1 MSLKGKKIL
10 FGVSGGIAAYKVVQ
24 VARDLTKAGADVHIL
39 MTEAATRFV
48 TPLTFQTLTLNPV
61 HTDLWEPWTKDFQGH
76 ITLSEVDL
84 AVVAPATADIIAKIA
99 LGICDNVITTTLLAS
114 TAPLMVVPAMDGGMY
129 THPAT
134 QKNLETLKE
143 RGVYLLE
150 PEYGLM
156 ASGLVGKGRLPEP
169 PVIFAAIKQ
178 YLGKLTGKFSR
189 KNIVITA
196 GGTQEA
202 IDPVRFIGNG
212 SSGQMGYALA
222 QTAVDEGANVT
233 LISGPVKLDPPHG
246 VRFVPVKTALE
257 MEKAVHSALLESPFG
272 KADVLIMAAAVADFR
287 PVSTSHQ
294 KIKKDGA
301 PPTIEL
307 ALNPDILAGLK
318 QLKNIDGLFK
328 VGFAAETNDLT
339 INAEKKLAGKSLDLI
354 VANEAVSTIGQ
365 ADSEAILLERGGLMT
380 QLPRKPKADVAVL
393 ILDKIHDLL
402 VARQKD

>member
-1 MSLKGKKIL
+1 MRLKGKKIL

-24 VARDLTKAGADVHIL
+24 VARDLTKAGADVHVL
-39 MTEAATRFV
+39 MTEAATRFI

-84 AVVAPATADIIAKIA
+84 AIVAPATADIIAKIA
-99 LGICDNVITTTLLAS
+99 LGLCDNVITTTLLAS
-114 TAPLMVVPAMDGGMY
+114 TAPLMIVPAMDGGMY

-134 QKNLETLKE
+134 QKNIETLKE
-143 RGVYLLE
+143 RGVFVLE

-156 ASGLVGKGRLPEP
+156 ASGLVGKGRLPES

-178 YLGKLTGKFSR
+178 YLGKLNGKFS
-189 KNIVITA
+189 KKHFVITA
-196 GGTQEA
+196 GGTQEP

-222 QTAVDEGANVT
+222 QIAIESGADVT
-233 LISGPVKLDPPHG
+233 LVSGPVKLEPPYGAH
-246 VRFVPVKTALE
+246 FVPVKTALE
-257 MEKAVHSALLESPFG
+257 MEKAVHKALLDSPFG
-272 KADVLIMAAAVADFR
+272 LADVLIMAAAVADFR
-287 PVSTSHQ
+287 PNITSNQ

-307 ALNPDILAGLK
+307 TLNPDILAGLK
-318 QLKNIDGLFK
+318 ELKGIESVFR

-339 INAEKKLAGKSLDLI
+339 SNAAKKLASKSLDLI

-365 ADSEAILLERGGLMT
+365 PDSAAILIERGGLMT
-380 QLPRKPKADVAVL
+380 QLPRKPKAEVADL
-393 ILDKIHDLL
+393 ILDKIYALL
-402 VARQKD
+402 QARQKD